1 MRKNL
6 KKIALENRT
15 HTCGELRSQQKDN
28 QVVLCGWVDSRR
40 DHGSLIFINM
50 RDIYGITQIVFDPA
64 ENEKT
69 YASARELKP
78 EYVIKVTG
86 KVRHRPDGMVNP
98 EMATGEIEVIA
109 QEYSILNRAET
120 TPFPIIDNVD
130 ASEELRFRYRY
141 LDLRRPELQKNMI
154 VRHKT
159 SQIVRQYLTGQ
170 DFLEIE
176 TPYLMRSTPEGA
188 RDYLV
193 PSRMQKGKFYALPQS
208 PQTYKQILMIAG
220 YDRYF
225 QIVKCFRDEDLRAER
240 QPEFT
245 QIDIE
250 MSFVSE
256 QDVFNIAEGLMKQIF
271 KDLLDLELKTPFPV
285 LSYDDALNTYGSD
298 KPDLRFGMKIKD
310 VSKIVAESEFKVF
323 STTVKNSG
331 IIAGLNLKGKAD
343 YSRKQIDGLNNFVLQ
358 LGGKGVL
365 FAKVRTDGWDSSIKK
380 FLTEKMMNEINHIME
395 SEPGDLLIL
404 IAGDRK
410 KTMELLGSLRSKL
423 GKDENLIGENEFRPC
438 WVTEF
443 PLLEYDEEQDR
454 YIAMHHPF
462 TSPNEG
468 NTELFESDPGAIKAR
483 AYDLVLNGY
492 EVAGGSIRNH
502 NYETQMKVF
511 DLLKINAEE
520 AKEKFGFLL
529 DGLKYGAPP
538 HGGIAFGYD
547 RLVMILA
554 GENSIRNVIAFPKTT
569 SALSLMDNSP
579 AEVDAKQ
586 LEELG
591 ISISDFRIRNGRNNT
606 FLRNER

>member
-1 MRKNL
+1 L
-6 KKIALENRT
+6 KKIDLKNRT
-15 HTCGELRSQQKDN
+15 HTCGELRKEQIN
-28 QVVLCGWVDSRR
+28 QHVILCGWVDSRR

-50 RDIYGITQIVFDPA
+50 RDIYGVTQVVFDPA
-64 ENEKT
+64 ENERVYTLAK
-69 YASARELKP
+69 ELKP

-86 KVRHRPDGMVNP
+86 KVRQRPDGMVNP

-109 QEYSILNRAET
+109 QEYLILNRAET
-120 TPFPIIDNVD
+120 TPFPIVNNVD

-159 SQIVRQYLTGQ
+159 AQIVRQYLTGQ

-176 TPYLMRSTPEGA
+176 TPFLMRSAPEGA

-256 QDVFNIAEGLMKQIF
+256 QDVFNISEGLVEKIF
-271 KDLLDLELKTPFPV
+271 KDLLDFELKTPFPV
-285 LSYDDALNTYGSD
+285 MTFDSALKNYGSD

-323 STTVKNSG
+323 SSTVKQGG

-343 YSRKQIDGLNNFVLQ
+343 YSRKQVDDLNNFILQ

-365 FAKVRTDGWDSSIKK
+365 TAKVRTDDWDSSYKK
-380 FLTEKMMNEINHIME
+380 FLTAEMINEINKKME
-395 SEPGDLLIL
+395 SEPDDLLIF

-410 KTMELLGSLRSKL
+410 KTLELLGSLRSRL
-423 GKDENLIGENEFRPC
+423 GKDENLINSNEFQPC
-438 WVTEF
+438 WVTDF
-443 PLLEYDEEQDR
+443 PLLEYDEEQKR

-462 TSPNEG
+462 TSPNEEHS
-468 NTELFESDPGAIKAR
+468 ELLRSDPGAIKAR

-511 DLLKINAEE
+511 DLLKINNEQ

-547 RLVMILA
+547 RLVMILT

-569 SALSLMDNSP
+569 SALSLMDNAP
-579 AEVDAKQ
+579 AVVDAKQ

-591 ISISDFRIRNGRNNT
+591 IRVIKNKN
-606 FLRNER
+606 

>member
-1 MRKNL
+1 
-6 KKIALENRT
+6 
-15 HTCGELRSQQKDN
+15 
-28 QVVLCGWVDSRR
+28 
-40 DHGSLIFINM
+40 M
-50 RDIYGITQIVFDPA
+50 RDIYGVTQIVFDPG

-69 YASARELKP
+69 YSSAKELKP
-78 EYVIKVTG
+78 EYVITVNG
-86 KVRHRPDGMVNP
+86 KVRQRPDGMINP

-109 QEYSILNRAET
+109 QEYSILNSAET
-120 TPFPIIDNVD
+120 TPFPIVDNVD

-154 VRHKT
+154 IRHKT
-159 SQIVRQYLTGQ
+159 AQIVRQYLAGQ

-176 TPYLMRSTPEGA
+176 TPFLMRSTPEGA

-193 PSRMQKGKFYALPQS
+193 PSRMHKGKFYALPQS

-256 QDVFNIAEGLMKQIF
+256 QDIFNIAEGLTKQIF

-285 LSYDDALNTYGSD
+285 LSYEDALNTYGSD
-298 KPDLRFGMKIKD
+298 KPDLRFGMKIQD
-310 VSKIVAESEFKVF
+310 VSQIVAESEFKVF
-323 STTVKNSG
+323 SSTVKSGG
-331 IIAGLNLKGKAD
+331 IIAGLNLKGKAE
-343 YSRKQIDGLNNFVLQ
+343 YSRKQIDGLNNFILR

-365 FAKVRTDGWDSSIKK
+365 TAKVRSEGWDSSIKK
-380 FLTEKMMNEINHIME
+380 FLAEEMINKINHKME
-395 SEPGDLLIL
+395 SESGDLLIF

-410 KTMELLGSLRSKL
+410 KTLELLGSLRSKL
-423 GKDENLIGENEFRPC
+423 GNEGNLINKNEYCPC

-462 TSPNEG
+462 TSPNVAD
-468 NTELFESDPGAIKAR
+468 TELFVSEPGAIKAR

-502 NYETQMKVF
+502 NFETQMKVF
-511 DLLKINAEE
+511 ELLKIDEVE
-520 AKEKFGFLL
+520 ANEKFGFLL

-579 AEVDAKQ
+579 AEVDTRQ
-586 LEELG
+586 LKELG
-591 ISISDFRIRNGRNNT
+591 IAVLKT
-606 FLRNER
+606 

>member
-1 MRKNL
+1 M
-6 KKIALENRT
+6 KKIDLKNRT
-15 HTCGELRSQQKDN
+15 HTCGELRKEQKN
-28 QVVLCGWVDSRR
+28 QHVILCGWVDSRR

-64 ENEKT
+64 ENEKV
-69 YASARELKP
+69 YSSAKELKP

-86 KVRHRPDGMVNP
+86 KVRQRPDDMVNP
-98 EMATGEIEVIA
+98 KMATGEVEIIA
-109 QEYSILNRAET
+109 QEYLILNSAET
-120 TPFPIIDNVD
+120 TPFPIVDNVD

-141 LDLRRPELQKNMI
+141 LDLRRPELQRNMI

-159 SQIVRQYLTGQ
+159 AQIVRQYLTGQ

-176 TPYLMRSTPEGA
+176 TPFLMRSTPEGA

-193 PSRMQKGKFYALPQS
+193 PSRMHKGKFYALPQS

-256 QDVFNIAEGLMKQIF
+256 KDVFNISEGLMKKIF

-285 LSYDDALNTYGSD
+285 MTFDRALKNYGSD

-310 VSKIVAESEFKVF
+310 VSKIVADSEFKVF
-323 STTVKNSG
+323 SSTVKGGG

-343 YSRKQIDGLNNFVLQ
+343 YSRKQIDGLNNFISQ

-365 FAKVRTDGWDSSIKK
+365 TAKVRTENWDSSIKK
-380 FLTEKMMNEINHIME
+380 FLTAEMINEINKKME
-395 SEPGDLLIL
+395 SEPDDILIF

-410 KTMELLGSLRSKL
+410 KTLELLGNLRSKL
-423 GKDENLIGENEFRPC
+423 GKDENLINSNEFSPC

-443 PLLEYDEEQDR
+443 PLLEYDEEQRR

-462 TSPNEG
+462 TSPNEEHS
-468 NTELFESDPGAIKAR
+468 ELLMSDPGAIKAR

-511 DLLKINAEE
+511 DLLKINKEE

-547 RLVMILA
+547 RLVMILT

-569 SALSLMDNSP
+569 SALSLMDNAP
-579 AEVDAKQ
+579 AVVDAKQ

-591 ISISDFRIRNGRNNT
+591 IRVINNK
-606 FLRNER
+606 N

>member
-1 MRKNL
+1 LEKIEL
-6 KKIALENRT
+6 KNRT
-15 HTCGELRSQQKDN
+15 HTCGVLRQVQENQQ
-28 QVVLCGWVDSRR
+28 VTLCGWVDSRR

-50 RDIYGITQIVFDPA
+50 RDIYGVIQIVFDPA
-64 ENEKT
+64 ENEKA
-69 YASARELKP
+69 YASAKELKP

-86 KVRHRPDGMVNP
+86 KVRQRPDGMVNP

-109 QEYSILNRAET
+109 QEYSILNSAET
-120 TPFPIIDNVD
+120 TPFPIVNNVD

-159 SQIVRQYLTGQ
+159 AQIVRQYLTSQ

-176 TPYLMRSTPEGA
+176 TPFLMRSTPEGA

-193 PSRMQKGKFYALPQS
+193 PSRMHKGKFYALPQS

-256 QDVFNIAEGLMKQIF
+256 QDVFNISEGLMKKIF
-271 KDLLDLELKTPFPV
+271 KDLLNLELKTPFPV
-285 LSYDDALNTYGSD
+285 MSYERALNTYGSD

-310 VSKIVAESEFKVF
+310 ISQIVAESDFKVF
-323 STTVKNSG
+323 SSTVKDGG
-331 IIAGLNLKGKAD
+331 IISGLNLKGKAD
-343 YSRKQIDGLNNFVLQ
+343 YSRKQIDGLNNFILQ

-365 FAKVRTDGWDSSIKK
+365 TAKVRAGDWDSSIKK
-380 FLTEKMMNEINHIME
+380 FLTEEMINEINIIME
-395 SEPGDLLIL
+395 SEPGDLLIF
-404 IAGDRK
+404 IAGDMV
-410 KTMELLGSLRSKL
+410 KTLGLLGSLRSKL
-423 GKDENLIGENEFRPC
+423 GKDENLINKDEFYPC

-443 PLLEYDEEQDR
+443 PLLEYDEEQKR
-454 YIAMHHPF
+454 FIAMHHPF
-462 TSPNEG
+462 TSPNEV
-468 NTELFESDPGAIKAR
+468 NTELFESDPGSIKAQ

-511 DLLKINAEE
+511 DLLKINEAE

-579 AEVDAKQ
+579 AEVGAKQ

-591 ISISDFRIRNGRNNT
+591 IRIVENKS
-606 FLRNER
+606 

>member
-1 MRKNL
+1 MEKIEL
-6 KKIALENRT
+6 KNRT
-15 HTCGELRSQQKDN
+15 HTCGVLRQVQENQQ
-28 QVVLCGWVDSRR
+28 VTLCGWVDSRR

-50 RDIYGITQIVFDPA
+50 RDIYGVIQIVFDPA
-64 ENEKT
+64 ENEKA
-69 YASARELKP
+69 YASAKELKP

-86 KVRHRPDGMVNP
+86 KVRQRPDGMVNP

-109 QEYSILNRAET
+109 QEYSILNSAET
-120 TPFPIIDNVD
+120 TPFPIVNNVD

-159 SQIVRQYLTGQ
+159 AQIVRQYLTSQ

-176 TPYLMRSTPEGA
+176 TRFLMRSTPEGA

-193 PSRMQKGKFYALPQS
+193 PSRMHKGKFYALPQS

-256 QDVFNIAEGLMKQIF
+256 QDVFNISEGLMKKIF
-271 KDLLDLELKTPFPV
+271 KDLLNLELKTPFPV
-285 LSYDDALNTYGSD
+285 MSYERALNTYGSD

-310 VSKIVAESEFKVF
+310 ISQIVAESDFKVF
-323 STTVKNSG
+323 SSTVKDGG
-331 IIAGLNLKGKAD
+331 IISGLNLKGKAD
-343 YSRKQIDGLNNFVLQ
+343 YSRKQIDGLNNFILQ

-365 FAKVRTDGWDSSIKK
+365 TAKVRAGDWDSSIKK
-380 FLTEKMMNEINHIME
+380 FLTEEMINEINIIME
-395 SEPGDLLIL
+395 SEPGDLLIF
-404 IAGDRK
+404 IAGDMV
-410 KTMELLGSLRSKL
+410 KTLGLLGSLRSKL
-423 GKDENLIGENEFRPC
+423 GKDENLINKDEFYPC

-443 PLLEYDEEQDR
+443 PLLEYDEEQKR
-454 YIAMHHPF
+454 FIAMHHPF
-462 TSPNEG
+462 TSPNEV
-468 NTELFESDPGAIKAR
+468 NTELFESDPGSIKAQ

-511 DLLKINAEE
+511 DLLKINEAE

-529 DGLKYGAPP
+529 EG
-538 HGGIAFGYD
+538 
-547 RLVMILA
+547 
-554 GENSIRNVIAFPKTT
+554 
-569 SALSLMDNSP
+569 
-579 AEVDAKQ
+579 
-586 LEELG
+586 
-591 ISISDFRIRNGRNNT
+591 
-606 FLRNER
+606 

>member
-1 MRKNL
+1 MNNISKGKNL
-6 KKIALENRT
+6 KKIDLKNRT
-15 HTCGELRSQQKDN
+15 HTCGELRNEQIN
-28 QVVLCGWVDSRR
+28 QHVILCGWVDSRR
-40 DHGSLIFINM
+40 DHGSLIFINI
-50 RDIYGITQIVFDPA
+50 RDIYGVTQVVFDPA
-64 ENEKT
+64 ENERVYT
-69 YASARELKP
+69 SAKELKP

-86 KVRHRPDGMVNP
+86 KVRQRPDGMVNP
-98 EMATGEIEVIA
+98 EMVTGEIEVIA
-109 QEYSILNRAET
+109 QEYLILNRAET
-120 TPFPIIDNVD
+120 TPFPIVNNVD

-141 LDLRRPELQKNMI
+141 LDLRRPELQQNMI

-159 SQIVRQYLTGQ
+159 AQIVRQYLTNQ

-176 TPYLMRSTPEGA
+176 TPFLMRSTPEGA

-256 QDVFNIAEGLMKQIF
+256 QDVFNISEGLVKKIF

-285 LSYDDALNTYGSD
+285 MTFDSALNNYGSD
-298 KPDLRFGMKIKD
+298 KPDLRLGMKIKD

-323 STTVKNSG
+323 SSTVKGGG

-343 YSRKQIDGLNNFVLQ
+343 YSRKQIDGLNDFILQ

-365 FAKVRTDGWDSSIKK
+365 TAKVRTENWDSSIKK
-380 FLTEKMMNEINHIME
+380 FLTAEMINEINKKME
-395 SEPGDLLIL
+395 SEPDDLLIF

-410 KTMELLGSLRSKL
+410 KTLELLGSLRSKL
-423 GKDENLIGENEFRPC
+423 GKDENLINSKKFTPC

-443 PLLEYDEEQDR
+443 PLLEYDEEQKR

-462 TSPNEG
+462 TSPNEEDS
-468 NTELFESDPGAIKAR
+468 ELLRSDPSAIKAR

-511 DLLKINAEE
+511 DLLKINNEE

-579 AEVDAKQ
+579 AAVDEKQ

-591 ISISDFRIRNGRNNT
+591 IRVIKKN
-606 FLRNER
+606 